1 MCIVARREDEL
12 KKAHAECLDVA
23 GKDGQVIM
31 AVMDASDAVQMV
43 NLRSRLEKGAWT
55 QVCVLVVYLNSYR
68 LSCLEWGRL
77 DTLLVVAG
85 VSALRPLLEIAG
97 VTRDGKKFNPQD
109 CTLSGLQDG
118 VRIAHAAM
126 QGNYVGPL
134 VAALTFVSHTF

>member
-1 MCIVARREDEL
+1 MRPR
-12 KKAHAECLDVA
+12 CL
-23 GKDGQVIM
+23 
-31 AVMDASDAVQMV
+31 
-43 NLRSRLEKGAWT
+43 LEFISPLLFRMG
-55 QVCVLVVYLNSYR
+55 VDS
-68 LSCLEWGRL
+68 
-77 DTLLVVAG
+77 TLCWFVAG